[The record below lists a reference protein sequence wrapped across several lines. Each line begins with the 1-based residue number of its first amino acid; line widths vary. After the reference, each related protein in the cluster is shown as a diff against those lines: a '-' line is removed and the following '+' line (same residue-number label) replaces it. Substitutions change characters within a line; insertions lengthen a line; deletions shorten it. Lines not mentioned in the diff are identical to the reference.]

1 MKGEDLIELFDLIL
15 CFLWLKLLPVNK
27 GQQKREKEFEDFEM
41 QLELSIFLTSTY
53 LAYTI

>member
-41 QLELSIFLTSTY
+41 WLELSIF
-53 LAYTI
+53 